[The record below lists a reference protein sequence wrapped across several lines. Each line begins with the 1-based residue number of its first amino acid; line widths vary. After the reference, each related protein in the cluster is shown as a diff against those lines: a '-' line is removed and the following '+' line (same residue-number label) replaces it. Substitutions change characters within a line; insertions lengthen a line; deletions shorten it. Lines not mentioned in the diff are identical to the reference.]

1 MQFGLTEEQELLQ
14 ETVRGFV
21 AGECPPTRLREIF
34 DAGTGHDPALWKG
47 LAEMGITGLVVPE
60 AYGGA
65 GLEVVELALVAEVL
79 GDGALPGPFLGHS
92 LACAAIAFGG
102 SEAQRA
108 RWLPGLASGER
119 IGTVAFAEDDDRWGP
134 EDWTLAASDGG
145 LGGTKGHVL
154 HAEIADLLV
163 VGTAN
168 GGLSVVERGAAGLK
182 VEPAAG
188 LDRTRALANV
198 AFDATPA
205 EALESGAAVSG
216 RVRDVGLVILAAD
229 AFGAAWRLT
238 RMSVDYAKERRQF
251 GQPIAN
257 FQAVKHQLADMATA
271 VEPTR
276 GLFWYAAHALDAIP
290 DDAPRAAAIAKAHI
304 TDRAAE
310 IARAAV
316 ELHGGL
322 GFTWECDVQMWFKRI
337 LFDRAFLGTPG
348 QHRARR
354 ATNLGGF

>member
-1 MQFGLTEEQELLQ
+1 MHFGLTEEQELLQ
-14 ETVRGFV
+14 ETVRGFI

-34 DAGTGHDPALWKG
+34 DAGGGHDPALWNG
-47 LAEMGITGLVVPE
+47 LAEMGVTGLVVPE
-60 AYGGA
+60 EHGGA
-65 GLEVVELALVAEVL
+65 GLEIVDLALVAEVL

-92 LACAAIAFGG
+92 LACAAILFGG

-108 RWLPGLASGER
+108 RWLPGLASGEQ
-119 IGTVAFAEDDDRWGP
+119 IGSVAFAEEEDCWEPKDWSVRADDGVLRG
-134 EDWTLAASDGG
+134 A
-145 LGGTKGHVL
+145 KRHVP
-154 HAEIADLLV
+154 HAEVADLLV
-163 VGTAN
+163 VGSR
-168 GGLSVVERGAAGLK
+168 GRGLAVVERGAEGVRIEA
-182 VEPAAG
+182 EPG
-188 LDRTRALANV
+188 LDRTRSLCRV
-198 AFDATPA
+198 ELDAAPA
-205 EALESGAAVSG
+205 ESLESGAAVSG
-216 RVRDVGLVILAAD
+216 RLRDLGLVLLAAD

-271 VEPTR
+271 VECSR
-276 GLFWYAAHALDAIP
+276 GLFWYAAHALDALP
-290 DDAPRAAAIAKAHI
+290 EEAPRAAAIAKAHL

-337 LFDRAFLGTPG
+337 LFDRAFLGNPAH
-348 QHRARR
+348 HRARR
-354 ATNLGGF
+354 MNLGGL

>member
-1 MQFGLTEEQELLQ
+1 MHFGLTEEQELLQ

-21 AGECPPTRLREIF
+21 EGECPPTRLREIF
-34 DAGTGHDPALWKG
+34 DAGSGHDPALWKG
-47 LAEMGITGLVVPE
+47 LAEMGIAGLVVPE
-60 AYGGA
+60 AEGGA
-65 GLEVVELALVAEVL
+65 GLEIVDLALVAEVL
-79 GDGALPGPFLGHS
+79 GDGAMPGPFLGHS

-102 SEAQRA
+102 SAEQRS
-108 RWLPGLASGER
+108 RWLPGLASGELV
-119 IGTVAFAEDDDRWGP
+119 GSVAFAEEGDRWDP
-134 EDWTLAASDGG
+134 EDWTLALTAGALRG
-145 LGGTKGHVL
+145 AKRHVP
-154 HAEIADLLV
+154 HAEIADLWV
-163 VGTAN
+163 VGTRDA
-168 GGLSVVERGAAGLK
+168 GLAVVERGAAGLR
-182 VEPAAG
+182 VEPVAG
-188 LDRTRALANV
+188 LDRTRALANL
-198 AFDATPA
+198 ALDETPA
-205 EALESGAAVSG
+205 EPLESGAAVSG
-216 RVRDVGLVILAAD
+216 RVRDVGLVLLAAD

-304 TDRAAE
+304 GDRAAE

-337 LFDRAFLGTPG
+337 LFDRSFLGTPAH
-348 QHRARR
+348 HRARR
-354 ATNLGGF
+354 MGMGDL